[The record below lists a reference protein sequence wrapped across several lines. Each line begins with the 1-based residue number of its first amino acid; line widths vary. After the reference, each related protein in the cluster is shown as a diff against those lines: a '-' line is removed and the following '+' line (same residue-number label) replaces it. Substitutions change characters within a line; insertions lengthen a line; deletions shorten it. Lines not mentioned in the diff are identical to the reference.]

1 MEAPHP
7 YPRHLIG
14 TCRTLGGLPPPF
26 VMVLERFDNDLT
38 RVNSEVVVDFQLTF
52 FFSYITFLYS
62 FYQTWILSFQ
72 SILDLVFILLIGNY
86 FVLNFFF
93 FNCIPHIWFFFN
105 LVLIILISF
114 YFILNFF
121 YFFFNF
127 IHQYFILF
135 YFCFNYIFTLVL
147 LIYICFAFFFCF
159 FFYCHPLIFSI
170 LRIWFH
176 YFFHV
181 CLLWSNPNIID
192 RVVVFKD

>member
-7 YPRHLIG
+7 HPRHLIG
-14 TCRTLGGLPPPF
+14 TCCTLGGLPPPF

-121 YFFFNF
+121 YFFLISF
-127 IHQYFILF
+127 INILF
-135 YFCFNYIFTLVL
+135 YFIFVSIIFLPLFFWYIFVL
-147 LIYICFAFFFCF
+147 LFSFV

-181 CLLWSNPNIID
+181 CLLWSNSNIID